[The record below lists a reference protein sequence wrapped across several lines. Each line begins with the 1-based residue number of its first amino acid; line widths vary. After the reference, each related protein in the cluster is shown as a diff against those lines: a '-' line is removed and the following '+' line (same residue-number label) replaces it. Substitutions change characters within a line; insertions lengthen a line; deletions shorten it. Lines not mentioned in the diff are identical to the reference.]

1 MKIPWRLKEQIENR
15 KNTLVL
21 DLASFDKKLKS
32 AQLLIKDLQD
42 EKERTTKELNEL
54 MQFVKEVEDEI

>member
-21 DLASFDKKLKS
+21 DLANFDKKIKN
-32 AQLLIKDLQD
+32 AQLLIEDLQD
-42 EKERTTKELNEL
+42 EKERTIKELNEL
-54 MQFVKEVEDEI
+54 MEFVKEVEE